1 MTTVET
7 KLAWSGALAW
17 TVDGVRDRLAER
29 LGSDARFLP
38 AQVSLF
44 CEPGLPEARVEDLL
58 ARASHFFFK
67 EMAIRSARMRR
78 LAATGAFALAELE
91 ELLVAQKHHQG
102 WALYD
107 SKDGGLPVPE
117 HGDGGYEK
125 GVIPCSSMRNHG
137 VGWCYDGTSVET
149 WLLTARKPG
158 QDWDMDSDI
167 GHESAH
173 AAFAPVPLFVKPGL
187 MENVPFSLA
196 DVRTLEELR
205 PEHLVRLLYFYSEL
219 AVVAIRGEAR
229 PTHTRLPISDPEE
242 VFRLTAISDE
252 IFPDFG
258 FRQAKRAC
266 ERAAARFDPAESDAI
281 FELATPVLRLLPHL
295 NVFVNALA
303 PPTLEELGDAVKS
316 GLRVA

>member
-1 MTTVET
+1 MRIIET
-7 KLAWSGALAW
+7 KLPWSGAPACK
-17 TVDGVRDRLAER
+17 VDGVRERLAER
-29 LGSDARFLP
+29 IGSDARFLP

-44 CEPGLPEARVEDLL
+44 CEPGLPESRIEEFL
-58 ARASHFFFK
+58 ARASRFLFK
-67 EMAIRSARMRR
+67 EMAIRMARMRR
-78 LAATGAFALAELE
+78 LAASGAFALPELE
-91 ELLVAQKHHQG
+91 ELLVMQKHRQG

-107 SKDGGLPVPE
+107 SQDGGLPIPE
-117 HGDGGYEK
+117 YGNGDEH

-137 VGWCYDGTSVET
+137 VGWCCDGMSVET

-158 QDWDMDSDI
+158 QDWDMDSDV

-173 AAFAPVPLFVKPGL
+173 AAFAPVPLFVKPGV

-196 DVRTLEELR
+196 DVRTLDELR

-252 IFPDFG
+252 IFPNFG
-258 FRQAKRAC
+258 FQRARRAC
-266 ERAAARFDPAESDAI
+266 ERSAARFDPAESDAI

-303 PPTLEELGDAVKS
+303 PPTLEELGAAGNSK
-316 GLRVA
+316 AA